1 MFGLDI
7 PVWVL
12 VLLGVLAVAAAL
24 VAIGCLI
31 GHAFGEPDPAHCEAA
46 ARWIIEL
53 QLTPAQA
60 DPQTTRY
67 HIEGSDSFQAFVY
80 ATIDGVP
87 GKHGLQGVEVT
98 FDVNPALYTSPSNR
112 KIRTG
117 IDGRATLS
125 VTTLTSGRTTV
136 AAAATISGATQ
147 SVTSPMYEFH
157 PARAA
162 GRAYV

>member
-1 MFGLDI
+1 MLSLDI

-12 VLLGVLAVAAAL
+12 VSVGVFAVAAVL
-24 VAIGCLI
+24 VAVGCLI
-31 GHAFGEPDPAHCEAA
+31 GHAFGEPDPAHFEAP
-46 ARWIIEL
+46 ARWLIEL
-53 QLTPAQA
+53 QLTHAQA
-60 DPQTTRY
+60 DPHATGY

-87 GKHGLQGVEVT
+87 GKHGLQGVDVT

-117 IDGRATLS
+117 TDGVATLS

-147 SVTSPMYEFH
+147 SVTSPMYEFQ

-162 GRAYV
+162 GRACL